1 MSVYQKTKKKD
12 EISAVVAVETPPWCE
27 AMLRG
32 REWVGIWVDGCNVA
46 RNWERVRE
54 RTSQG
59 RTTRDIKMY
68 TWEREREREK
78 TW

>member
-32 REWVGIWVDGCNVA
+32 RE
-46 RNWERVRE
+46 
-54 RTSQG
+54 
-59 RTTRDIKMY
+59 
-68 TWEREREREK
+68 
-78 TW
+78 